1 MDKRSAQNMRI
12 MGSSTASGGIYNKV
26 SIMGDG
32 EVTGDIDCHKFSCS
46 GSAVIFGNTIAEEMS
61 VQGTLNAKG
70 SLETRKISVQG
81 EANAQGSVLVQEA
94 SINGMF
100 NVGESLRAE
109 RLKIRGGV
117 SIKGNC
123 EVERLDTNGCF
134 NIDGMLNVGN
144 LDAKVNWACSAKEI
158 GGEKIT
164 VRKGSSIGNVLKFIP
179 ALFKVMP
186 DARLTADIIEG
197 DDIELEHTTADVVRG
212 NHVRIGEGCRIGRVE
227 YRHHYTQHENST
239 VESAIQV

>member
-12 MGSSTASGGIYNKV
+12 MGSSTASGGTYNKV

-32 EVTGDIDCHKFSCS
+32 EVTGDINCHKFSCS
-46 GSAVIFGNTIAEEMS
+46 GTAVVLGHTIADETS
-61 VQGTLNAKG
+61 VQGTLRAEGN
-70 SLETRKISVQG
+70 LETRKLSVQG
-81 EANAQGSVLVQEA
+81 EANTLGHVLVQEA

-100 NVGESLRAE
+100 NVSQSLRGE

-117 SIKGNC
+117 TIHGNC
-123 EVERLDTNGCF
+123 EVERLETNGCF
-134 NIDGMLNVGN
+134 NIDGLLNVGI

-158 GGEKIT
+158 GGEKII
-164 VRKGSSIGNVLKFIP
+164 VRKGNSIGNVLKFIP

-186 DARLTADIIEG
+186 EARLTADIIEG
-197 DDIELEHTTADVVRG
+197 DEIELEHTTADVVRG

-227 YRHHYTQHENST
+227 YRHRYTQHDSST
-239 VESAIQV
+239 VESALQV